1 MTFLEE
7 LKEKR
12 KSALIMVCTLGLA
25 ALFDSKIRKVWM
37 SNLFEGTSLDEGIM
51 GTFLKTLSYST
62 LAIIVASIIFVI
74 SVVRVI
80 YYSIEI
86 SRNS

>member
-12 KSALIMVCTLGLA
+12 KSSLIMVCTLGLA

-37 SNLFEGTSLDEGIM
+37 SNLFEGTSLDEGIL

>member
-51 GTFLKTLSYST
+51 GAFLKTLSYST